1 MGRMLPPHDVSHSHG
16 CKCDELEGR
25 FMYNLADPLLQCI
38 LVRFHL
44 WESLAFFGRLLNCIG
59 CDGCDHRPTI
69 KRGERKSGRSM
80 GKNEGERERGGREK
94 RDRERVRE
102 RY

>member
-1 MGRMLPPHDVSHSHG
+1 MTSPIVTVVNVTSWRDVS
-16 CKCDELEGR
+16 C
-25 FMYNLADPLLQCI
+25 LADPLLQCI

-44 WESLAFFGRLLNCIG
+44 WESLAFFGRLLKCIG
-59 CDGCDHRPTI
+59 CDGCDDRPTI

-80 GKNEGERERGGREK
+80 GKNEGERERERGGEK
-94 RDRERVRE
+94 NVTERVRE